1 VKRVAAPAVVVAV
14 VAALIGLLVYGLA
27 SKGENRTLD
36 DAVKSGKAIAA
47 PGLGRA
53 LPVLDA
59 AGSRSLAS
67 YRGKVVVLNFWA
79 SWCQPC
85 RTETPLLE
93 QLQRRIATHGGTV
106 LGVNYRDT
114 TGDANAFARR
124 FGVTY
129 PSLRDVDGEL
139 ANDYGTRA
147 LPETFVIDRQGK
159 VTAVSRGQVNASF
172 LNRSVGPLLQ
182 S

>member
-1 VKRVAAPAVVVAV
+1 MTRVAVPAAVGV
-14 VAALIGLLVYGLA
+14 VAAALVGLLVYGLV
-27 SKGENRTLD
+27 SKGEDRSID
-36 DAVKSGKAIAA
+36 DAVKREQAIAA
-47 PGLGRA
+47 PAPGRA

-59 AGSRSLAS
+59 PGTRSLRS

-79 SWCQPC
+79 SWCAPC
-85 RTETPLLE
+85 KSETPLLE
-93 QLQRRIATHGGTV
+93 RLQRQIASRGGTV

-114 TGDANAFARR
+114 TGDANAFARKY
-124 FGVTY
+124 GLTY
-129 PSLRDVDGEL
+129 PSLRDVDGDL

-159 VTAVSRGQVNASF
+159 ITAVSRGQVNAGF